1 MEATKKYF
9 HEVWPE
15 EEAILK
21 QGLEW
26 SRQSKA
32 ERTKKKMTRR
42 IGFAC
47 KYMHPDQT
55 QKKKLLEEIQRPLNT
70 RSTTV
75 AWLNRQTKEVAEER
89 LWDIMVHNIKSYY
102 NLIEYV
108 GGLPN
113 ELRMVR
119 LGSDV
124 LPVYTEPTWSYFW
137 RKPDVRQY
145 CEKHFADV
153 GTTAR
158 ELDVR
163 LSMHPG
169 QFTVLASDDPDIVE
183 RSIEEFEYHTDVI
196 RWMGY
201 GKQFQD
207 FKCNVHISGRKGPAG
222 IKDALK
228 RLSPE
233 ARNCITIEND
243 ENKWG
248 LEHSLELEDDL
259 ALVLDIHHHWCRE
272 GEYIE
277 PTDDRFKRVIDSWR
291 GNRPTIHYSVSRE
304 DLLPLHSKKHRPDF
318 QTLTEQGYKKGKL
331 RAHSDYMW
339 NDAVNTWALQFLEY
353 ADIMVESKCKNLAS
367 IDLYDYWI
375 NTVCV
380 NKDLNQDM
388 FVNVSTKQS
397 LKQAKAPVTL

>member
-1 MEATKKYF
+1 MVT
-9 HEVWPE
+9 
-15 EEAILK
+15 
-21 QGLEW
+21 Q
-26 SRQSKA
+26 
-32 ERTKKKMTRR
+32 R

-70 RSTTV
+70 KCTTV
-75 AWLNRQTKEVAEER
+75 QWLNRQTKEVAEQR
-89 LWDIMVHNIKSYY
+89 LWDIMVHNIQSYY

-119 LGSDV
+119 LGSDI
-124 LPVYTEPTWSYFW
+124 LPVYTQRDWCYYW
-137 RKPDVRQY
+137 RLPDVREY
-145 CEKHFADV
+145 CAVHLAKV
-153 GTTAR
+153 GRLAR
-158 ELDVR
+158 LLDVR

-169 QFTVLASDDPDIVE
+169 QFTVLASDSPDIVE
-183 RSIEEFEYHTDVI
+183 RSIEEFEYHVDII

-201 GKQFQD
+201 GKTFQD

-228 RLSPE
+228 RLTPE

-248 LEHSLELEDDL
+248 IEHSLELEKDL
-259 ALVLDIHHHWCRE
+259 ALVLDIHHHWCNTR

-277 PTDDRFKRVIDSWR
+277 PTDDRFKRIIDSWR
-291 GNRPTIHYSVSRE
+291 GVRHTIHYSVSRE
-304 DLLPLHSKKHRPDF
+304 DLLPLHNTGTRPNF
-318 QTLTEQGYKKGKL
+318 RTLEEQGYKKAKL

-339 NDAVNTWALQFLEY
+339 NNAVNDWALTFLDY

-367 IDLYDYWI
+367 IALNNHRI
-375 NTVCV
+375 NTLCKEPVV
-380 NKDLNQDM
+380 DTFSTLDSLNI
-388 FVNVSTKQS
+388 
-397 LKQAKAPVTL
+397 AKAPMIPA